1 MKIPTKLVFCLPKR
15 KFWEYF
21 ELSTIFRPFQN
32 ILFGPCLV
40 FTWKDWGRLPEF
52 GFTLPVEG
60 SLPVILSSLEKSSE
74 LVLDWSNLFPPGAQ
88 SRLEAIRTQKN
99 ALIEIE

>member
-1 MKIPTKLVFCLPKR
+1 MYDKNVTGINCFSAKAEEFSQC
-15 KFWEYF
+15 KFQQVNDK
-21 ELSTIFRPFQN
+21 SKVQT
-32 ILFGPCLV
+32 
-40 FTWKDWGRLPEF
+40 GR
-52 GFTLPVEG
+52 TG
-60 SLPVILSSLEKSSE
+60 SREKSTK